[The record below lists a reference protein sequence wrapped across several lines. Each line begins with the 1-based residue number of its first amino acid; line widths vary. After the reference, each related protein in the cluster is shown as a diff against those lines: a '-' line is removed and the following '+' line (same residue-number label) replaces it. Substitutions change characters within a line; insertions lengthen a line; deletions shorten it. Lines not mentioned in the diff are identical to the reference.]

1 MGLTADTLPV
11 ISLGI
16 GLGVDYSI
24 YLVARIRD
32 EVFNGLALNEAIT
45 RSIRTT
51 GVWVFSTYA
60 VMVGGI
66 LAWVFSPLL
75 FHSEMSI
82 LLILLMSTNLV
93 AGLLI
98 MPALIAWRRP
108 RFLTRYEANDSAAS
122 RIGEK
127 AGTVATS

>member
-1 MGLTADTLPV
+1 M
-11 ISLGI
+11 
-16 GLGVDYSI
+16 
-24 YLVARIRD
+24 
-32 EVFNGLALNEAIT
+32 
-45 RSIRTT
+45 RTT

-75 FHSEMSI
+75 FHSEMSN

-108 RFLTRYEANDSAAS
+108 QFLTRYEGNAAAA
-122 RIGEK
+122 RAGEK